1 MTNWY
6 FILNNNHPDLASIRS
21 ECFLRHAIATN
32 NSNDLSEVVSFDGTE
47 RLIKVAGVD
56 EAWMAT
62 QLWIND
68 AEACIGFYSQHD
80 PEGFEVIKRWSDAQE
95 PDFDSPE
102 DEDELPDTPEQRRSW
117 WQQISRFFN

>member
-32 NSNDLSEVVSFDGTE
+32 NSNDLSEVISFDGTE

-62 QLWIND
+62 QSWITNT
-68 AEACIGFYSQHD
+68 ESCIGFYSQND
-80 PEGFEVIKRWSDAQE
+80 ADGVAIVQAWSEAQE
-95 PDFDSPE
+95 PEFDSP
-102 DEDELPDTPEQRRSW
+102 DDGDELPDTAAQRRSW
-117 WQQISRFFN
+117 WQRLLGL